1 MKVAL
6 YARCSTKK
14 QDLESQFSK
23 LKEWANEHKHRYG
36 VYGDYAVS
44 GAKNS
49 RSGINLLMRDA
60 RDKKF
65 DAVAVVELSRIGR
78 NMQFIYN
85 TVEEL
90 SQLDIPVIL
99 INQNLEITTKTMQG
113 KLTLWALGISAEV
126 EFMMIQERNARG
138 RQAIKERGVKVG
150 RKPSPV
156 STEAIHALRDKGYS
170 VRQIAKELG
179 TSVGT
184 VHRRLSSKNGQ
195 LRNVPKSS
203 QNSDVFKRE
212 TEGVPND

>member
-1 MKVAL
+1 MKVGL

-14 QDLESQFSK
+14 QDLDSQLSK
-23 LKEWANEHKHRYG
+23 LKEWANEHQHRYG

-44 GAKNS
+44 GTQNS

-60 RDKKF
+60 RDHKF

-90 SQLDIPVIL
+90 SQLGIPVIL

-138 RQAIKERGVKVG
+138 RQAIKDKGIKVG
-150 RKPSPV
+150 RKPLPV
-156 STEAIHALRDKGYS
+156 SVEVVHALRDKGYS
-170 VRQIAKELG
+170 VRQIAKELN

-184 VHRRLSSKNGQ
+184 VHRRLSSKSGQ
-195 LRNVPKSS
+195 LRNVPNSS
-203 QNSDVFKRE
+203 QNDTPINKE